1 MNIQISLFIKY
12 FFITACSSYS
22 FFKLNHLS
30 LNKYKLYFKIIFFS
44 LLTTSIFTFIIPVSF
59 MYRNI
64 FLYFIQFGILSLTSK
79 NTFYYNFKTS
89 LISYSISF
97 LIHSIATLLF
107 CTITAPFLNNPNNI
121 ILFPYQTILGLS
133 GYIAI
138 ILLFKIKRFK
148 NGMSF
153 LTKNKFIDLSLVL
166 GIILLG
172 YNTYLKNKNIDST
185 FFHIIAFIFLLF
197 LAIALFIWWRRKLTQ
212 SYVEKLRVSE
222 VETLYKEISDRDL
235 EIEKLHAHNAQLGQI
250 IHKDNKLIPA
260 MELAVRSYLQTAAL
274 MKPEEAKQMGAELLA
289 KLERMSADRA
299 GIVRTYKEN
308 NTFRQRTGVSSIDA
322 IVDFMENKASTLGIE
337 YHYQF
342 DKGIKE
348 KLPAYINEDDTMH
361 LLSEISDNAI
371 IASTYSNEKF
381 VHVHIGFIQDML
393 FIDISDSGIPFT
405 PETYQNWGMLQHTTH
420 GNHGGSGIGLMD
432 LAKLKKQYKFSLQI
446 YEYPPSESVYT
457 KKIRILFDKKN
468 HYLIQSYRAREIRS
482 TVMRND
488 LHVLQYVDTEKIT
501 TLLEEKSKR
510 AT

>member
-1 MNIQISLFIKY
+1 MNTELV
-12 FFITACSSYS
+12 
-22 FFKLNHLS
+22 LS
-30 LNKYKLYFKIIFFS
+30 II
-44 LLTTSIFTFIIPVSF
+44 LTFISF
-59 MYRNI
+59 
-64 FLYFIQFGILSLTSK
+64 
-79 NTFYYNFKTS
+79 
-89 LISYSISF
+89 SISF
-97 LIHSIATLLF
+97 LSLAFSGFIISIFITPVMTHKTTLNTF
-107 CTITAPFLNNPNNI
+107 
-121 ILFPYQTILGLS
+121 ILLICGLLQF
-133 GYIAI
+133 GLIY
-138 ILLFKIKRFK
+138 LLFKIKRLH
-148 NGMSF
+148 NGMP
-153 LTKNKFIDLSLVL
+153 FIYKLSSTNIGLLLSLIIIITVL
-166 GIILLG
+166 LLQFFTLASLSTHFFLFCCLIL
-172 YNTYLKNKNIDST
+172 T
-185 FFHIIAFIFLLF
+185 AFFLL
-197 LAIALFIWWRRKLTQ
+197 IWWRRKLTQ

-432 LAKLKKQYKFSLQI
+432 LAQLKKQYKFSLQI

>member
-1 MNIQISLFIKY
+1 MLLICIRYFFIVICSIYSYYKILNLEYTKIYCVTATLFSLIISTIIPLSIQNNYAIKILLIFVSYFIFISLQTQTQFRISLFDSIISFCISY
-12 FFITACSSYS
+12 LTLSISCFILSIIYVPFHS
-22 FFKLNHLS
+22 NLS
-30 LNKYKLYFKIIFFS
+30 LFPS
-44 LLTTSIFTFIIPVSF
+44 T
-59 MYRNI
+59 
-64 FLYFIQFGILSLTSK
+64 YFILITGAIQSILV
-79 NTFYYNFKTS
+79 Y
-89 LISYSISF
+89 
-97 LIHSIATLLF
+97 
-107 CTITAPFLNNPNNI
+107 
-121 ILFPYQTILGLS
+121 
-133 GYIAI
+133 
-138 ILLFKIKRFK
+138 LLFKIKRLK
-148 NGMSF
+148 NGMPFLLKSNLINIGFFLCIILIAYNIFIRKITPTLFPFNLIAMIIVIIF
-153 LTKNKFIDLSLVL
+153 LTLI
-166 GIILLG
+166 
-172 YNTYLKNKNIDST
+172 Y
-185 FFHIIAFIFLLF
+185 
-197 LAIALFIWWRRKLTQ
+197 IWWRRKLTQ

-274 MKPEEAKQMGAELLA
+274 MEPEEAKHMGAELLA

-432 LAKLKKQYKFSLQI
+432 LAQLKKQYKFSLQI